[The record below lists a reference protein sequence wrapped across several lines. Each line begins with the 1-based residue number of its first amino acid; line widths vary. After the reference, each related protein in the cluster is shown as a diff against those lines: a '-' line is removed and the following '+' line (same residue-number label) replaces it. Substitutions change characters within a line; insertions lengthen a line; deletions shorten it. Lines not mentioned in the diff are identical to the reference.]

1 MLTLHRAIFVLI
13 GGLLACLVSST
24 GAVRVIEEPRLEVTP
39 LKPGQGLAQRL
50 EDAATSGGATLA
62 DCWDALVELKACSN
76 EIILFFLNGETSLG
90 APCCDAI
97 DIITRSCWPAMLT
110 SLGFTPEEGNILRGY
125 CDAKAA
131 GGPAPSP
138 ASSSLH

>member
-1 MLTLHRAIFVLI
+1 MPTLDRSIILLI
-13 GGLLACLVSST
+13 TLFTCLASCT
-24 GAVRVIEEPRLEVTP
+24 GAIRVIEAPP
-39 LKPGQGLAQRL
+39 LPVATSNPGHSLAQRL
-50 EDAATSGGATLA
+50 EAAAGGATLV
-62 DCWDALVELKACSN
+62 DCWDALVELKSCSN

-90 APCCDAI
+90 APCCAAV

-131 GGPAPSP
+131 GPAPSP
-138 ASSSLH
+138 ASSSSP

>member
-1 MLTLHRAIFVLI
+1 MEDSPLGV
-13 GGLLACLVSST
+13 
-24 GAVRVIEEPRLEVTP
+24 VTP

-50 EDAATSGGATLA
+50 EVAVGGATLV

-110 SLGFTPEEGNILRGY
+110 SVGFTPEEGNVLRGY

-131 GGPAPSP
+131 GPSP
-138 ASSSLH
+138 SPVSSRSG